1 MARQVKKL
9 QKHTPK
15 WCQKLSNVASGFLE
29 KEAKGHTFQFINKIF
44 SKEAQNSHRQA
55 CASCVVA
62 ALHRLYNR
70 MDGFE
75 PNIRMLQDSTENT
88 SVGKRR
94 RRNAPKTRHDSP
106 KHGSR
111 TRKHHAREGQISHK
125 AAPKNCLMCVWNLE
139 RKTPRQ
145 WKTEK
150 HQNCAQKV
158 TNCNWVLAAGC
169 WLLPAGCCCCCCWC
183 SSCRCCPCCRCCDRC
198 CC

>member
-1 MARQVKKL
+1 M
-9 QKHTPK
+9 
-15 WCQKLSNVASGFLE
+15 ASGFLE

-111 TRKHHAREGQISHK
+111 TRKYHARDQGRTDKPQSS
-125 AAPKNCLMCVWNLE
+125 
-139 RKTPRQ
+139 
-145 WKTEK
+145 TEK
-150 HQNCAQKV
+150 LPNVCLKPGKEHTTAVKDGE
-158 TNCNWVLAAGC
+158 TSKLRPKSDYSNCNWVLAAGC
-169 WLLPAGCCCCCCWC
+169 WLLPAGCCCCWC